1 VKANSELAGV
11 PIILITGNS
20 TREVAVESIK
30 LGAVDF
36 MVKPF
41 DRNRLLSSIKKHIAM
56 A

>member
-1 VKANSELAGV
+1 MAQLEQKVLDTLAAGDV
-11 PIILITGNS
+11 VMVNVS
-20 TREVAVESIK
+20 RVN
-30 LGAVDF
+30 F